1 MASDAAVV
9 NTNTNGH
16 EPSYLKHK
24 GKFTGIKGWIFS
36 TDHKRIGLLYL
47 MSIMTFFAVGVALGF
62 LMRLELIAPGKT
74 IVDAQTYNEMF
85 TLHGVIM
92 IFMVVVPLI
101 PAVFGNFFLPILIG
115 AKDVAFPKIN
125 LLSWYF
131 YIFGALL
138 VLISIFAPGGPADT
152 GWTFYIPYS
161 VRTGTNVIFA
171 LFAAFMLGF
180 SSILTGLNFVTTVH
194 RMRAPGMS
202 WFKMPLS
209 AWAFYA
215 TAWVQV
221 LATPIIGITL
231 LLVAIERI
239 FHVGIFDPA
248 LGGDPV
254 LYQHLF
260 WIYSHPAVYIMILP
274 AMGVITEII
283 PVFAHRTIFGYK
295 FIAYSSMA
303 IALFGSLVW
312 AHHMFTAGMSD
323 TGEFVFSLLT
333 MLVAIPSA
341 IKVFNWTATLYKGS
355 IELTPP
361 MLYALAFIFLFA
373 IGGLTG
379 VMQGVIAVD
388 IQLHDTSFIVG
399 HFHYVMFGGTGFG
412 FFAGMHYWFPKMFG
426 KMYNQARA
434 KIAFWI
440 LFIGFN
446 LLYFPMLIMGW
457 LGMPRRYYDYLPQF
471 HPYHLAST
479 IGSWILVLG
488 LIIMFYNFIKAL
500 RSGEPVT
507 AKNIWGSGGITLEW
521 QVDTPP
527 THENF
532 EEIPVVTERPYQ
544 YLENELPVE
553 EEEVV

>member
-1 MASDAAVV
+1 MSTDSVAVS
-9 NTNTNGH
+9 NNGH
-16 EPSYLKHK
+16 EPSYLQFK
-24 GKFTGIKGWIFS
+24 GKYSGIRAWIFS

-47 MSIMTFFAVGVALGF
+47 SAILSFFAVGVLLGF
-62 LMRLELIAPGKT
+62 LMRLELISPGRT
-74 IVDAQTYNEMF
+74 IVDADTYNRFF

-92 IFMVVVPLI
+92 IFLFIIPGI
-101 PAVFGNFFLPILIG
+101 PAVFGNFFLPILVG
-115 AKDVAFPKIN
+115 AKDVAFPRLN
-125 LLSWYF
+125 LFSWYLYMFGGLLALLS
-131 YIFGALL
+131 I
-138 VLISIFAPGGPADT
+138 VLPGGPADT

-161 VRTGTNVIFA
+161 VRTGTNVM
-171 LFAAFMLGF
+171 LSLSAAFILGF
-180 SSILTGLNFVTTVH
+180 SSILTGLNFITTVH
-194 RMRAPGMS
+194 RLKVAGMT

-209 AWAFYA
+209 VWALYS

-231 LLVAIERI
+231 LLVAIERV

-295 FIAYSSMA
+295 FIAFSSMA

-323 TGEFVFSLLT
+323 TGQFIFSLLT

-355 IELTPP
+355 IELATP
-361 MLYALAFIFLFA
+361 MLFALAFIFLFS

-379 VMQGVIAVD
+379 IMQGVIAID
-388 IQLHDTSFIVG
+388 IQIHDTSFIVG
-399 HFHYVMFGGTGFG
+399 HFHYVMFGGTGFAL
-412 FFAGMHYWFPKMFG
+412 FAAMHYWFPKMFG
-426 KMYNQARA
+426 RMYNRKLA
-434 KIAFWI
+434 KIGFWF

-471 HPYHLAST
+471 HPYHLVST
-479 IGSWILVLG
+479 IGSWVLITG
-488 LIIMFYNFIKAL
+488 LILMFYNLFKAL
-500 RSGEPVT
+500 RKGPIVT
-507 AKNIWGSGGITLEW
+507 EKNIWGGETLEW
-521 QVDTPP
+521 QIDTPP
-527 THENF
+527 IHENF
-532 EEIPVVTERPYQ
+532 TEIPVIEERPYQ
-544 YLENELPVE
+544 YKDNEIPFDKE
-553 EEEVV
+553 EIV